1 MSGKDKIE
9 QIAFRTG
16 YQSASAFNVAFTKY
30 AGMPPGEFRRRSAA
44 DRTAEAL

>member
-30 AGMPPGEFRRRSAA
+30 AGMPPGEFRRRSA
-44 DRTAEAL
+44 EAL